1 MNFRPIVQ
9 IRITSTCPVY
19 VLALKIKV
27 FFSVVVSLFSDL
39 RFACKIAINIEKI
52 SKLQEN
58 PLNSHC
64 NITYALPL

>member
-19 VLALKIKV
+19 VLALNIRV

-58 PLNSHC
+58 PLNSRC
-64 NITYALPL
+64 NITCALPL